1 MGVTLLG
8 QLERA
13 YQESD
18 VDDVPEMT
26 QLHAVLS
33 QNAETRLAA
42 LNNWGAALADQAET
56 EEGEDADR
64 FFEEAGRK
72 YAEALRL
79 KPDFPE
85 VLGNW
90 GNALY
95 SQAKTKA
102 GEEADRLFEE
112 AGRKYAEALRL
123 KPDYHEALVNWG
135 AALSGQ
141 ATMKRG
147 EEAGHLLRQARQKL
161 LEAEQMRA
169 GSGALNLACF
179 EAIDGNTSEAI
190 RWLQACE
197 SAGVRLSRAMIAA
210 EKDFDRIRN
219 DPEFVL
225 LVESLP
231 EN

>member
-1 MGVTLLG
+1 MAQVGDDPQRLAAASRVLWDENKDMAGAITCALRVASHLPDLGATLLG

-64 FFEEAGRK
+64 LFEEAGRK

-85 VLGNW
+85 ALGNW

-95 SQAKTKA
+95 NQAKTKD
-102 GEEADRLFEE
+102 GEEADRLFNE
-112 AGRKYAEALRL
+112 ASRKLAEHVGR
-123 KPDYHEALVNWG
+123 G
-135 AALSGQ
+135 AY
-141 ATMKRG
+141 
-147 EEAGHLLRQARQKL
+147 
-161 LEAEQMRA
+161 
-169 GSGALNLACF
+169 NLACSH
-179 EAIDGNTSEAI
+179 ARTGDTRGAV
-190 RWLQACE
+190 RQLQVCE
-197 SAGVRLSRAMIAA
+197 SVGERLPGAKIAA
-210 EKDFDRIRN
+210 EKDFDHIRN
-219 DPEFVL
+219 
-225 LVESLP
+225 
-231 EN
+231 